1 MSAPFVGITTRDGR
15 LAVTFTR
22 DGKLEGWAYFD
33 ELSYEARDT
42 FLAALEIQ
50 KKNNRGKIDLGKI
63 AQQLSENDPF
73 IRTRCRALARVAMA
87 QQLGLEAE
95 CLRSSSDGSP
105 H

>member
-1 MSAPFVGITTRDGR
+1 MSAPVVGIATRDGR

-22 DGKLEGWAYFD
+22 DGKLEGWAFFD

-73 IRTRCRALARVAMA
+73 IRTRCRASRA
-87 QQLGLEAE
+87 LGFFWTPNCDENE
-95 CLRSSSDGSP
+95 SEITRRCV
-105 H
+105 